1 MGVSVVNLLLQYDW
15 EFLLHDVLFF
25 SFFSWFFYLLLTI
38 VQVLLYCVF
47 VVQLSESD
55 IFAQQ

>member
-15 EFLLHDVLFF
+15 EFLLHDVLSSSAF
-25 SFFSWFFYLLLTI
+25 SHGFSSSI